1 MKNNYSTF
9 FSAIVLSLILQGC
22 LDTGESD
29 REQQIKEDNEIIQAY
44 LDANDIEAEETSSGV
59 YYEVLEENE
68 QGKQVVQDHVV
79 GIRYTMKHLSGEQE
93 IESNIDSLAP
103 LRFSNSYNMNY
114 TAIHPIGLNYE
125 ISKMKEGEKFRFY
138 IPSYQAFGNYS
149 HDELFDSYSN
159 FIIDVDL
166 VELKTED
173 EIYDEE
179 VDSIKSYIES
189 NELEA
194 ESYPNGLYHI
204 LVEEGTGEKPNSSS
218 QIEFHYTRK
227 YLDGTVIESTLDDD
241 PAQVAVNG
249 NDMVPGLRS
258 GIMLMKE
265 GEKANLI
272 MPSKIAFGKSS
283 QVIPQQMRDDWVE
296 NGEFNPATKPYS
308 SVIYEVELISV
319 D

>member
-1 MKNNYSTF
+1 
-9 FSAIVLSLILQGC
+9 
-22 LDTGESD
+22 
-29 REQQIKEDNEIIQAY
+29 
-44 LDANDIEAEETSSGV
+44 
-59 YYEVLEENE
+59 
-68 QGKQVVQDHVV
+68 
-79 GIRYTMKHLSGEQE
+79 
-93 IESNIDSLAP
+93 
-103 LRFSNSYNMNY
+103 NMNY